1 LRNLPPLFRL
11 VWQTSAPLTASNLAL
26 RLVRALLPLAMLYVG
41 KLVIDEVVRVAGA
54 GLAFDGLGGWLAG
67 GALDRLL
74 LLLLV
79 EFGLAVLTDLLGR
92 AVALTDSLLGDLFTN
107 ATSVRLMEHAA
118 TLDLEDF
125 EDADFY
131 DRLERARRQTTGR
144 MVLVSQVFGQ
154 LQDLVTIA
162 SLAAGLVVFAPW
174 LILLL
179 LLALVP
185 AFLGEAHFNAQSY
198 SL

>member
-1 LRNLPPLFRL
+1 MALFQSGSNGRPASGGRRMRAEQAPMTLRERFGALRNLPPLFRL

-92 AVALTDSLLGDLFTN
+92 AVALTDSLLG
-107 ATSVRLMEHAA
+107 
-118 TLDLEDF
+118 
-125 EDADFY
+125 
-131 DRLERARRQTTGR
+131 
-144 MVLVSQVFGQ
+144 
-154 LQDLVTIA
+154 
-162 SLAAGLVVFAPW
+162 
-174 LILLL
+174 
-179 LLALVP
+179 
-185 AFLGEAHFNAQSY
+185 
-198 SL
+198 

>member
-1 LRNLPPLFRL
+1 MALFQSGSNGRPASGGRRMRAEQAPMTLRERFGALRNLPPLFRL
-11 VWQTSAPLTASNLAL
+11 VWQTSAPLSASHHAL
-26 RLVRALLPLAMLYVG
+26 RLVRALLPLAMLSVG
-41 KLVIDEVVRVAGA
+41 KLVFDEASREHGA
-54 GLAFDGLGGWLAG
+54 GLECVRRGVWLAC

-131 DRLERARRQTTGR
+131 DRLER
-144 MVLVSQVFGQ
+144 
-154 LQDLVTIA
+154 
-162 SLAAGLVVFAPW
+162 
-174 LILLL
+174 
-179 LLALVP
+179 
-185 AFLGEAHFNAQSY
+185 
-198 SL
+198 